1 MASVPT
7 FFAAPSVAHERRP
20 DGSQLLRSTWALGAY
35 PRSIG
40 ASLARWAAERP
51 HRTFLAERDGE
62 GWRSATYGETFEAVR
77 RVASG
82 LLGMGLS
89 RDTPVAILSENS
101 LAHATLSLAALY
113 AGIPVAPISPAYST
127 QYGDLRRLR
136 FVLDALQPRLVFA
149 EDADRYRDALG
160 AVEAATAIVFDRGAV
175 PRHDAHALSDLL
187 ASGLAPG
194 LDTQQAG
201 VGPDDI
207 AKILFTSGSTGEPK
221 GVINTHRMLC
231 SNQQSLAQLWP
242 FLAAHDLVLVDWLPW
257 HHTFGGNHNF
267 NMVLS
272 HGGTL
277 YIDDGKPL
285 PGRFERSAAALA
297 EHPPTVYF
305 NVPRGHRLLVE
316 ALTADPSFAK
326 RFFSRLRLIGNAAA
340 ALPPPTWNALRE
352 LAQRHGSGEV
362 AVTGSWGLTETAPM
376 ATAVHYPL
384 RDPADIGL
392 PGPGTELLFVP
403 FEHKLE
409 VRVRGPLVTP
419 GYWRRDDVTASAFD
433 AEGFYKTG
441 DAVRFADSGDPAQG
455 LRFDG
460 RIAENFKLST
470 GTWVDAGAV
479 RLAVLA
485 EAGAL
490 VDEVVVTGENRDQI
504 GLLLFV
510 GSRAR
515 GEFGSDDALREAI
528 RERVERYNAAAGGS
542 SQHAARA
549 LLEFDQLS
557 AADGEVTDKGSVNQ
571 RRVLTR
577 RAGAVER
584 LFTDPAAR
592 DTIVMP
598 PPAQA

>member
-1 MASVPT
+1 MADAPA
-7 FFAAPSVAHERRP
+7 FFAAPSVTHERRP
-20 DGSQLLRSTWALGAY
+20 DGSHLLRSTVRLGAC
-35 PRSIG
+35 PASVG
-40 ASLARWAAERP
+40 ASLAHWASERP
-51 HRTFLAERDGE
+51 DRPFLGEREGN
-62 GWRSATYGETFEAVR
+62 GWRRTTYAQAFEAVR

-89 RDTPVAILSENS
+89 RSTPVAILSENS

-113 AGIPVAPISPAYST
+113 AGIPIAPISPAYST

-136 FVLDALQPRLVFA
+136 FVLDALQPRVVFV
-149 EDADRYRDALG
+149 EDADRYRDALD
-160 AVEAATAIVFDRGAV
+160 AVDSAAAIVFERGA
-175 PRHDAHALSDLL
+175 PSRADACAFSDLL
-187 ASGLAPG
+187 ASGFAPH
-194 LDTQQAG
+194 LDELHAS
-201 VGPDDI
+201 VAPDDV

-221 GVINTHRMLC
+221 GVVNTHRMLC

-242 FLAAHDLVLVDWLPW
+242 FLDDHELVLVDWLPW

-267 NMVLS
+267 NMALY

-285 PGRFERSAAALA
+285 PGRFERSVAALA
-297 EHPPTVYF
+297 DHPPTVYF
-305 NVPRGHRLLVE
+305 NVPRGHRLLVD
-316 ALTADPSFAK
+316 ALTADAAFAA

-340 ALPPPTWNALRE
+340 ALPPPTWAALCE
-352 LAQRHGSGEV
+352 LAERYGSGGI
-362 AVTGSWGLTETAPM
+362 AITGEWGLTETAPM

-384 RDPADIGL
+384 RDPSDIGL

-419 GYWRRDDVTASAFD
+419 GYWRREDLTAAAFD
-433 AEGFYKTG
+433 DDGFYRTG
-441 DAVRFADSGDPAQG
+441 DAVRFADPSDPAQG

-460 RIAENFKLST
+460 RIAENFKLSS

-485 EAGAL
+485 AAGAL
-490 VDEVVVTGENRDQI
+490 VDDVVVAGENGDAV

-515 GEFGSDDALREAI
+515 AEFETDDALRAATAALL
-528 RERVERYNAAAGGS
+528 ERYNAAAGGS
-542 SQHAARA
+542 SHRAARA
-549 LLEFDQLS
+549 LLAFDQLS
-557 AADGEVTDKGSVNQ
+557 PADGEITDKGSVNQ

-577 RAGAVER
+577 RAGEVKR
-584 LFTDPAAR
+584 LFADPPGS
-592 DTIVMP
+592 DTIVM
-598 PPAQA
+598 A